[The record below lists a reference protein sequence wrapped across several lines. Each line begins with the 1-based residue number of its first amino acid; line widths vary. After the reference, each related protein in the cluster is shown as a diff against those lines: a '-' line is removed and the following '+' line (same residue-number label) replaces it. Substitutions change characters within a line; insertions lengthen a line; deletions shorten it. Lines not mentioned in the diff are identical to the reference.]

1 MARWQITIT
10 GKSIRKA
17 SVEKLAGKLKA
28 EFDGAAITVTDASPP
43 ESRSDRFQAAL
54 SMIED
59 GKAEL
64 ESLRDELQDWYDGLP
79 ENLQQ
84 GSKADELQE
93 AVSELEDMISN
104 VEDLTGRDVS
114 FPGMY

>member
-1 MARWQITIT
+1 M
-10 GKSIRKA
+10 
-17 SVEKLAGKLKA
+17 
-28 EFDGAAITVTDASPP
+28 
-43 ESRSDRFQAAL
+43 
-54 SMIED
+54 MED

-64 ESLRDELQDWYDGLP
+64 ESLRDELQDWYNSLP

-84 GSKADELQE
+84 GGKADELQA

-104 VEDLTGRDVS
+104 AEDLTGSDVN